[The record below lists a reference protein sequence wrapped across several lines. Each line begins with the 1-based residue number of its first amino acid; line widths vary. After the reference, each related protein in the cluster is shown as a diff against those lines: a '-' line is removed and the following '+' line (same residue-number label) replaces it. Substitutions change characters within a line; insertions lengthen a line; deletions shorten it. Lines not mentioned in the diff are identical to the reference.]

1 MQLWRNRWVKTR
13 INFICTNHNR
23 RKIGGHEHNKAFS
36 SIVIRKPVLK
46 DLKFHENFRMYNG
59 NDSVGK

>member
-1 MQLWRNRWVKTR
+1 MKTR

-36 SIVIRKPVLK
+36 SVVIRKPVLK
-46 DLKFHENFRMYNG
+46 DLKFHENFRMYNS
-59 NDSVGK
+59 NYSVGK